1 MAKPT
6 AIQWLEDQTGEEI
19 DYVPESAPGQG
30 RHLSVRLTAE
40 LAAGLEELA
49 ADRKLTV
56 SHLVREL
63 LGEAVERRK
72 EVASLDA
79 NALAERL
86 AADVA
91 EVRRR
96 LAG

>member
-1 MAKPT
+1 MAKPA

-19 DYVPESAPGQG
+19 HYVSEEAPSQD
-30 RHLSVRLTAE
+30 RHLSVRLTGE
-40 LAAGLEELA
+40 LAAGLDALA
-49 ADRKLTV
+49 RERNVTV
-56 SHLVREL
+56 SQLVREL
-63 LGEAVERRK
+63 LGDAVERRV

-79 NALAERL
+79 TALGDRL

-96 LAG
+96 LAV

>member
-40 LAAGLEELA
+40 LAAGL
-49 ADRKLTV
+49 TV

-63 LGEAVERRK
+63 LGEAVERRE